1 MLPIPDDILTPFN
14 DLMEARSVP
23 RSLRADY
30 RKWLMYYLDFRVKYS
45 PPDSRSEQVR
55 LYIEKLRSKGQSQDK
70 LEQAAGALS
79 LYVHI
84 TCCVRRLCH
93 A

>member
-14 DLMEARSVP
+14 DLMEAKSIP

-45 PPDSRSEQVR
+45 PPVS
-55 LYIEKLRSKGQSQDK
+55 Y
-70 LEQAAGALS
+70 A
-79 LYVHI
+79 
-84 TCCVRRLCH
+84 
-93 A
+93 